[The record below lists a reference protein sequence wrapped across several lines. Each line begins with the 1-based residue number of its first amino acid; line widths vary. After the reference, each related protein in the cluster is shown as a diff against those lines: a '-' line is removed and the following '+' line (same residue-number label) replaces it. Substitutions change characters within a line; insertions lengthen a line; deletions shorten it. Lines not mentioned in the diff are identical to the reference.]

1 MDTRL
6 AIASKREVRQYAD
19 RPLPDDAVRR
29 ILDAGRVAGSSQNR
43 QNRRFVAVR
52 EDREL
57 LERLAATVY
66 VPANLTGAALAVAIV
81 TTGKGP
87 TSFDAGRA
95 AQNMMLAAWNEGIGS
110 TPNGIADAGRLAE
123 LLGHGEDERVAIVL
137 TFGYPA
143 RPSDPERRTP
153 EEWIDA
159 ADRRPFDE
167 VVDLR

>member
-1 MDTRL
+1 METDL

-43 QNRRFVAVR
+43 QNRRFVAIR
-52 EDREL
+52 ERDL
-57 LERLAATVY
+57 LERLAPCVY
-66 VPANLTGAALAVAIV
+66 VPTNVLGAPLAVALVIS
-81 TTGKGP
+81 GKGP

-110 TPNGIADAGRLAE
+110 TPNGIADAELLAQV
-123 LLGHGEDERVAIVL
+123 LGHGEDERVAIIL

-143 RPSDPERRTP
+143 RPADPARRSAD
-153 EEWIDA
+153 EWIER
-159 ADRRPFDE
+159 ADRLPFDE

>member
-1 MDTRL
+1 MDTDL

-43 QNRRFVAVR
+43 QNRRFVAIR
-52 EDREL
+52 DRDL
-57 LERLAATVY
+57 LERLAPCVY
-66 VPANLTGAALAVAIV
+66 TPTNVLGAALAVAIV
-81 TTGKGP
+81 ISGKGP

-95 AQNMMLAAWNEGIGS
+95 GQNMMLAAWNEGIGS
-110 TPNGIADAGRLAE
+110 SPNGIADAELLAQV
-123 LLGHGEDERVAIVL
+123 LGHGEDERIAIVL

-143 RPSDPERRTP
+143 RPSDPARRTP
-153 EEWIDA
+153 EEWVER

-167 VVDLR
+167 IVDLR